1 MDNHLKL
8 PTDKRNNDVHRIL
21 GLEAR
26 CILAHGFAM
35 EYIKTIY
42 SMKANFNSIINDTK
56 PVIVD
61 FHALWC
67 GPCKVQ
73 SPILQEIAGEMGER
87 IRVIKIDV
95 DQNQEIANRYQIRS
109 VPTLMIFKNGEIKY
123 KQAGVH
129 TKQQLMGVLQG
140 M

>member
-1 MDNHLKL
+1 
-8 PTDKRNNDVHRIL
+8 
-21 GLEAR
+21 
-26 CILAHGFAM
+26 
-35 EYIKTIY
+35 
-42 SMKANFNSIINDTK
+42 MKGNFDLIINDTR

-73 SPILQEIAGEMGER
+73 SPILKEVASELGDR
-87 IRVIKIDV
+87 VRVIKIDV
-95 DQNQEIANRYQIRS
+95 DENPDVAGRYHIQG
-109 VPTLMIFKNGEIKY
+109 VPTLMIFKNGEIRY

-129 TKQQLMGVLQG
+129 TKPQLMNVLLNN